1 MMSKIA
7 KKKVPRNFLMMYQS
21 IFFKDIFGWCCGFF
35 GFSE

>member
-21 IFFKDIFGWCCGFF
+21 IFFKDIRTFLNL
-35 GFSE
+35 SNLS